1 MKKLIDE
8 EWATEVSTEAS
19 HNLNINRF
27 NKPTLMLLAEYIAVC
42 KYLYLIEN
50 TNFRIS
56 RK

>member
-27 NKPTLMLLAEYIAVC
+27 NKPTLMPLAEYIAVC